1 MASTKY
7 TLPKQKSL
15 VCALGNQEK
24 CKESYSVFNP
34 DFKVIIKDIAS
45 ETTKKSWKEK
55 NAYLDD
61 SNYENSMDSY
71 DEEEKNF
78 PSSGRNSLI
87 LAGIRNLSTTHRDG
101 EESGVSSGYESEHA
115 NQNRHARRKRKLSKR
130 KELLSAAFMES
141 HADVKV
147 HRSSTKCAT
156 LAANIHQIEASDLD
170 STEADSTSS
179 DEESVFSEDSS
190 TDNQERNSES
200 EHQSREENVQP
211 KKSIDD
217 SLPKNIISNFSDGT
231 VAECRDQQSSFSGNY
246 RFCYQNEGFCLERR
260 N

>member
-7 TLPKQKSL
+7 ILPKQKTL
-15 VCALGNQEK
+15 VCELGNQEK

-34 DFKVIIKDIAS
+34 DSKVIIKDIAS
-45 ETTKKSWKEK
+45 KTKKKSWKEK

-61 SNYENSMDSY
+61 SNYEYSMDSY
-71 DEEEKNF
+71 DEGEKSCA
-78 PSSGRNSLI
+78 SSGRNSPVLP
-87 LAGIRNLSTTHRDG
+87 GIRNLSTTHRDG

-141 HADVKV
+141 HADVEV
-147 HRSSTKCAT
+147 HRSSTKRTALT
-156 LAANIHQIEASDLD
+156 GNIQQIEASDLD
-170 STEADSTSS
+170 STEAGSTSS
-179 DEESVFSEDSS
+179 DEETVFSEDSS
-190 TDNQERNSES
+190 TDNLERNSES
-200 EHQSREENVQP
+200 EHQPREEHVQP

-231 VAECRDQQSSFSGNY
+231 VAECRDQQVSFSGNY
-246 RFCYQNEGFCLERR
+246 RFYYQNKGFCLGRR